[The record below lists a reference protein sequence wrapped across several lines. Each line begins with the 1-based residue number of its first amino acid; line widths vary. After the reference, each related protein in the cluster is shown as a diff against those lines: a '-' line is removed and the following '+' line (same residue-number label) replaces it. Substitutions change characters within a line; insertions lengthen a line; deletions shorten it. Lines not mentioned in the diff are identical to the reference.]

1 MENTWLAACCTEE
14 MLSLRML
21 TLQLQ
26 QSRLR
31 DPSNLLTGVQL
42 DSRLESTTNHQLLFQ
57 EVILP
62 RSNVPSACCPTP
74 LLLLKH
80 GLVWIISSIL
90 CTPNVLSSTG
100 MLEKVWKKENSL
112 KPVRTWLHLR
122 RITKKL
128 VWIPSKVK
136 MKEKN
141 TKPTYLESLTKD
153 DFKILN

>member
-1 MENTWLAACCTEE
+1 
-14 MLSLRML
+14 MLSLRMSTPL
-21 TLQLQ
+21 LPPLKP
-26 QSRLR
+26 R
-31 DPSNLLTGVQL
+31 DLSNLLTGVQL
-42 DSRLESTTNHQLLFQ
+42 VSRLVSTTNHQLLSQ

-80 GLVWIISSIL
+80 GLVWIISLIL
-90 CTPNVLSSTG
+90 CTPSVLSSTG

-112 KPVRTWLHLR
+112 KPVRTWLLLR

-141 TKPTYLESLTKD
+141 TKPTYLESPTKD

>member
-1 MENTWLAACCTEE
+1 MGKTKRSIQFVDWC
-14 MLSLRML
+14 
-21 TLQLQ
+21 
-26 QSRLR
+26 
-31 DPSNLLTGVQL
+31 PTGFKVGI
-42 DSRLESTTNHQLLFQ
+42 NHQLLSQ

-80 GLVWIISSIL
+80 GHVWIISSIL
-90 CTPNVLSSTG
+90 CTPSVLSSTG

-141 TKPTYLESLTKD
+141 TKPTYLESPTKD
-153 DFKILN
+153 DFTILN